1 MGYPL
6 GILVAVNLEDEACA
20 AGKDLV
26 LVAQILTCRMVGSGV
41 PKEDLRNR
49 ANSKT
54 LFTVTLK
61 PPLPASY
68 NEFVHSLPPI
78 LYQFSNIKRNIINI
92 ANIISYSFV

>member
-6 GILVAVNLEDEACA
+6 GILIAVNLEDEACA

-49 ANSKT
+49 ANSTT
-54 LFTVTLK
+54 LFTVT
-61 PPLPASY
+61 SY

-92 ANIISYSFV
+92 VNIISHSFV